1 MLWNLVLPSIKALT
15 WFVFFILGSIFSD
28 TSGSIPLHPR
38 RCDVINTC
46 IYIQGVHVAGFIL
59 LPTQE
64 TLNITLRIKT

>member
-15 WFVFFILGSIFSD
+15 WFVFFILGSIYSD

-46 IYIQGVHVAGFIL
+46 IYTRH
-59 LPTQE
+59 TCC
-64 TLNITLRIKT
+64 RIHPSPYAKNPKYNTSD

>member
-15 WFVFFILGSIFSD
+15 WFVFFILGSIYSD

-46 IYIQGVHVAGFIL
+46 IYKAYM
-59 LPTQE
+59 LPGSSFSLHKK